1 MVLYLHIIL
10 ASIHVCLSSF
20 VYTVKP
26 IWSQDFCSV
35 WVRAAQTLTRQ
46 VPGLAFLVLGLLMAQ
61 HCCAESR
68 CHWDIS
74 TQPLSSTH
82 SVPVSLHSECLVV
95 WRFKHLRW
103 GDLRVE
109 LEVKW
114 DKCPRNPKSEK
125 KRYCLSP
132 IWSSLLTLF
141 DMWEKIV
148 GNRES
153 QFCAPIINYPKES
166 RDRLKSL
173 AHVNQYMFI
182 SLKTICKTV
191 S

>member
-114 DKCPRNPKSEK
+114 DKYPRNPNCEK
-125 KRYCLSP
+125 KKVLPLSHLKFLINFIWHVGEDCRQPRVP
-132 IWSSLLTLF
+132 ILCSNYKL
-141 DMWEKIV
+141 
-148 GNRES
+148 S
-153 QFCAPIINYPKES
+153 Q
-166 RDRLKSL
+166 RVQR
-173 AHVNQYMFI
+173 
-182 SLKTICKTV
+182 
-191 S
+191 